1 VTGVPARPPGGD
13 ARLSTRHKTKTAS
26 ARGLIKKISKTLEP
40 KLAERCRY
48 CFGGVVA
55 GGLVAGAAGLLPGD
69 VPGLTGLGATLPAA
83 GAATPDCTL

>member
-1 VTGVPARPPGGD
+1 VTGVPAVRRAETPGSPQD
-13 ARLSTRHKTKTAS
+13 TKLKTAS

-83 GAATPDCTL
+83 GGATPDCTL